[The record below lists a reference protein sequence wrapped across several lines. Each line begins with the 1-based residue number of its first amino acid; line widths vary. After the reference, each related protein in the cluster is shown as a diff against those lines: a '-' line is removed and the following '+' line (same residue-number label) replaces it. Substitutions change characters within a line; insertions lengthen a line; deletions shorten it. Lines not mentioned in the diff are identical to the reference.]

1 MKLLSEGDSRRAVAC
16 TNMNTHSSRSHAIF
30 RLTVESRDK
39 ALGSKSPITKSQLN
53 LVDLAGSEKVSQTGA
68 SGQTFKEG
76 AAINT
81 SLFMLGR
88 VISEL
93 TTGADHISYRDS
105 VLTRILQPALGG
117 NAKTAI
123 IATATRANIPETKST
138 MLFANG
144 AKNIKNKVRQNEA
157 MGKDALIHRQ
167 AEEIKNLKLQI
178 ESGNRVNP
186 AEINELQER
195 IATLQK
201 LFINKK
207 IEPEVRQNPIR
218 RYTIATGEQR
228 PLGITRQA
236 PGMKKPVAKE
246 AGEEWVESAED
257 ILSKLDEDRELKL
270 IDTNQRRSNE
280 KKRTRAEMLSTSE
293 SPNLKSPVIK
303 RHKSMISTVKFL
315 EEIEFDDLNKE
326 NFNELKSKVRKSVHS
341 GNEELITELR
351 ATLQSKEEI
360 ISELQAKLNV
370 PSDEATELRERIAA
384 LEIELTEKSK
394 LSDDAQQKCEELERN
409 FAQKSERLESKLVA
423 IGDRKSTEELLN
435 QLTSTHA
442 ELKEKSKTILQM
454 EERHNAEKQR
464 FQANID
470 ELTTTIT
477 QMKSQ
482 FLVLESQLT
491 KVEAEKSVIETS
503 LVQKAETVDVGM
515 NTEQSEESKAIDDLI
530 NANIMLEQ
538 ERTELLKKLDKTS
551 QSSSS
556 SSYKVRTSLL
566 YYLYFMKFTSKE
578 FSGGRHS
585 QSNNVP

>member
-1 MKLLSEGDSRRAVAC
+1 MKLLTEGDSRRAVAS

-30 RLTVESRDK
+30 RLTVESREK
-39 ALGSKSPITKSQLN
+39 SLGSKSPITKSQLN
-53 LVDLAGSEKVSQTGA
+53 LVDLAGSEKASQTGA

-123 IATATRANIPETKST
+123 IATATRANINETKST

-144 AKNIKNKVRQNEA
+144 AKNIKNKVRQNES

-167 AEEIKNLKLQI
+167 AEEIKNLKSQL
-178 ESGNRVNP
+178 ESGNQRGNP
-186 AEINELQER
+186 AEIMELQER

-207 IEPEVRQNPIR
+207 IEPEVRQNPMR

-228 PLGITRQA
+228 PLGITRKTA
-236 PGMKKPVAKE
+236 DRPVIKE
-246 AGEEWVESAED
+246 ASEEWVESTSD
-257 ILSKLDEDRELKL
+257 ILSKLDQDRELQL

-280 KKRTRAEMLSTSE
+280 KKRTRTEMLSANE
-293 SPNLKSPVIK
+293 SPNPKSPVIK
-303 RHKSMISTVKFL
+303 RHKSMGPDQAMITVNFL
-315 EEIEFDDLNKE
+315 EDIEFDDLNKE
-326 NFNELKSKVRKSVHS
+326 NFNELKSKVRKSVHG
-341 GNEELITELR
+341 GNEELIAELR
-351 ATLQSKEEI
+351 ANLQSRDEKI
-360 ISELQAKLNV
+360 GELEAKLNA
-370 PSDEATELRERIAA
+370 PSDEVNQLQEKIAA

-394 LSDDAQQKCEELERN
+394 LSDDVQQKCRELESSL
-409 FAQKSERLESKLVA
+409 AQKSERLESKLAA

-442 ELKEKSKTILQM
+442 ELKEKSKTILKM
-454 EERHNAEKQR
+454 EERHTAEKQR

-470 ELTTTIT
+470 ELTTTIA
-477 QMKSQ
+477 QMKTQ

-503 LVQKAETVDVGM
+503 LVQKAETVDAGM
-515 NTEQSEESKAIDDLI
+515 NTESSEESKAIDDLI
-530 NANIMLEQ
+530 EANIMLEQ
-538 ERTELLKKLDKTS
+538 ERTELQNQLDKRS
-551 QSSSS
+551 QSSTQGSLQAP
-556 SSYKVRTSLL
+556 KVRTRILL
-566 YYLYFMKFTSKE
+566 CYFL
-578 FSGGRHS
+578 
-585 QSNNVP
+585 